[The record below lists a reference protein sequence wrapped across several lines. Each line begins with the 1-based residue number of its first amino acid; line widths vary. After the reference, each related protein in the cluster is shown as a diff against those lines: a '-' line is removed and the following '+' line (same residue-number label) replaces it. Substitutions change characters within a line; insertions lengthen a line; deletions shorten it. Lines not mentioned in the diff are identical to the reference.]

1 MKIYLAEMKSIQR
14 LARRSRVLQLIASSW
29 ETLSKLSFML
39 ILVINLLFL
48 IFYQT
53 NDKKDTDLLYPE
65 ADVLIEML
73 GIAQTFIAFIVMYA
87 YIQQYHGA
95 FYQMYLDKYQSD

>member
-1 MKIYLAEMKSIQR
+1 
-14 LARRSRVLQLIASSW
+14 
-29 ETLSKLSFML
+29 ML

-53 NDKKDTDLLYPE
+53 NDKKDIDLLSPE
-65 ADVLIEML
+65 ADVVIEML

-95 FYQMYLDKYQSD
+95 FYQMYLAKYQSDWKQRFTIVKGSIGYAYGTGNYKQTNA